1 MLSGD
6 GGSGVDGI
14 ETVPPAPEVS
24 DPELSALVDRVES
37 AIAEL
42 AGQASVAWSNAD
54 RRAVIQR
61 MEMLTRSLTA
71 YSYTWLN
78 ELISQHGLDVYPGSV
93 PSSVAWML
101 RITPRAAGARVRL
114 AAELGDRTAFS
125 GEVLPPLL
133 PHTAA
138 ALRAGLLDAKHV
150 QMIREFFRHLP
161 RDVDPQTRELAD
173 EQLAGY
179 ASTRRPDDFAP
190 LVAHL
195 DSILNP
201 DGDHDDDEDEDGKPP
216 RPPKRRDAFFYLGEQ
231 GADGMSEGKFCVD
244 PELRAYLEALFSKA
258 AKPGV
263 NNPAD
268 PTSVVHDE
276 TDSSSGGKD
285 STNPAAASDG
295 ARPDP
300 AAAEPDS
307 ATSGGVFDTDTP
319 PLPEPADGWTGNAG
333 LWDDGSFDG
342 DDPCD
347 GDGRCGDGLDCG
359 CSTGHDGTI
368 EPEGTA
374 EPGDTTEP
382 EHSAEPGDT
391 TEPEDCAEPGD
402 TTDPDD
408 PTDPDDAVGSDTD
421 DAPDTAARDAAAA
434 RDTRTQRERQHD
446 ALKLALR
453 HTLASGTLGTHRGL
467 PVTAIVTMT
476 LKDLEAGC
484 GYAMTATGS
493 RVSIRDAIRMASHAH
508 HYLTIFDDHGR
519 ALYLGRSKRI
529 ASADQRIVLIARD
542 RGCSFPSC
550 TRPATWCQ
558 AHHLTDWNT
567 GGYTDIDSLTF
578 GCDMHHALVGTGPG
592 KWATTKTGARHR
604 YPGRTQ
610 WHPPA
615 GMDPKRRGLI
625 NHAHHPEE
633 VRYPPDN
640 HDETGYEEPRQPA

>member
-24 DPELSALVDRVES
+24 DPDLSVLVDRVES

-42 AGQASVAWSNAD
+42 AEQSSVSWTNAD
-54 RRAVIQR
+54 RRAVVQR
-61 MEMLTRSLTA
+61 MDTATRSATA

-125 GEVLPPLL
+125 GEILPPLL
-133 PHTAA
+133 PHTAQ

-161 RDVDPQTRELAD
+161 RDVDPQTRERAE
-173 EQLAGY
+173 EQLVGL

-195 DSILNP
+195 DSILHP
-201 DGDHDDDEDEDGKPP
+201 DGDHDEDEDEDGKPP
-216 RPPKRRDAFFYLGEQ
+216 KPPKRRDAFFYLGEQ

-258 AKPGV
+258 AKPGMY
-263 NNPAD
+263 NPAD
-268 PTSVVHDE
+268 
-276 TDSSSGGKD
+276 GKPIVD
-285 STNPAAASDG
+285 DAS
-295 ARPDP
+295 AEATPDP

-307 ATSGGVFDTDTP
+307 ATPGGISDTDTP
-319 PLPEPADGWTGNAG
+319 PHPQPDDGPTSDQG
-333 LWDDGSFDG
+333 LWSDGPCDG

-347 GDGRCGDGLDCG
+347 GDGQRGDGIDCG
-359 CSTGHDGTI
+359 CGTGHDD
-368 EPEGTA
+368 TA
-374 EPGDTTEP
+374 EPDDTADADDT
-382 EHSAEPGDT
+382 AEPDDT
-391 TEPEDCAEPGD
+391 A
-402 TTDPDD
+402 
-408 PTDPDDAVGSDTD
+408 DADTD
-421 DAPDTAARDAAAA
+421 GDEALGKAAARDAAAA
-434 RDTRTQRERQHD
+434 RDIRTQRERQHD

-453 HTLASGTLGTHRGL
+453 QTLASGTLGTHRGL

-476 LKDLEAGC
+476 LKDLEAGR

-508 HYLTIFDDHGR
+508 HYLTLFDDHGR

-550 TRPATWCQ
+550 TRPATWSQ
-558 AHHLTDWNT
+558 AHHVTDWID
-567 GGYTDIDSLTF
+567 GGTTDIDSLTF

-592 KWATTKTGARHR
+592 KWATTKTGAGHR
-604 YPGRTQ
+604 YPGRTL
-610 WHPPA
+610 WHPPT

-633 VRYPPDN
+633 VLYPPDN
-640 HDETGYEEPRQPA
+640 HNNIVDPGDEQPRQPA

>member
-24 DPELSALVDRVES
+24 DPELSVLVDRVES
-37 AIAEL
+37 AVAEL
-42 AGQASVAWSNAD
+42 AEQASVSWTNAD

-61 MEMLTRSLTA
+61 METLTRSVTA
-71 YSYTWLN
+71 YSHTWLN
-78 ELISQHGLDVYPGSV
+78 ELITQHGLDVYPGSV
-93 PSSVAWML
+93 PCSVAWML

-114 AAELGDRTAFS
+114 AVELGDRTALS

-138 ALRAGLLDAKHV
+138 ALRAGLLDAQHV
-150 QMIREFFRHLP
+150 QMIREFFKHLP
-161 RDVDPQTRELAD
+161 ASVDPQTRDLAE
-173 EQLAGY
+173 EQLVGF

-190 LVAHL
+190 LVANL

-201 DGDHDDDEDEDGKPP
+201 DGDHDEDEDEDEDGKPKP
-216 RPPKRRDAFFYLGEQ
+216 RKRRDAFFYLGEQ
-231 GADGMSEGKFCVD
+231 GSDGMSEGKFCVD

-268 PTSVVHDE
+268 PTSVVRDE
-276 TDSSSGGKD
+276 TSSDETNSGSDEKGGSRSRGNGSGTAPKPEPSDASSSDAGLWHSNNCG
-285 STNPAAASDG
+285 SDG
-295 ARPDP
+295 DCGDNCCDEGNCGGERNRRDCGCGT
-300 AAAEPDS
+300 EPDDTTDS
-307 ATSGGVFDTDTP
+307 DATDTDT
-319 PLPEPADGWTGNAG
+319 
-333 LWDDGSFDG
+333 
-342 DDPCD
+342 
-347 GDGRCGDGLDCG
+347 
-359 CSTGHDGTI
+359 
-368 EPEGTA
+368 
-374 EPGDTTEP
+374 DT
-382 EHSAEPGDT
+382 
-391 TEPEDCAEPGD
+391 
-402 TTDPDD
+402 
-408 PTDPDDAVGSDTD
+408 DTD
-421 DAPDTAARDAAAA
+421 DAPDRTAPGSDEPDTAVPDTAVPDTAARDAAAA
-434 RDTRTQRERQHD
+434 RDRRTQNERRHD

-484 GYAMTATGS
+484 GYAKTATGS
-493 RVSIRDAIRMASHAH
+493 RVSIRDSIRMASHAH

-529 ASADQRIVLIARD
+529 ASADQRIMLIARD

-558 AHHLTDWNT
+558 AHHVTDWVE
-567 GGYTDIDSLTF
+567 GGNTDIDSLTF
-578 GCDMHHALVGTGPG
+578 GCDMHHALVGTGPNT
-592 KWATTKTGARHR
+592 WATTKTTATHR
-604 YPGRTQ
+604 YPGRTL
-610 WHPPA
+610 WHPPT
-615 GMDPKRRGLI
+615 GMDPRRRGLI

-633 VRYPPDN
+633 VLYPPDH
-640 HDETGYEEPRQPA
+640 HDDPGDEPRQPA

>member
-37 AIAEL
+37 AVAEL
-42 AGQASVAWSNAD
+42 AGQASVSWTNAD

-61 MEMLTRSLTA
+61 METMNRSLSA

-114 AAELGDRTAFS
+114 AAQLGDRTAFT
-125 GEVLPPLL
+125 GEVLAPLL
-133 PHTAA
+133 PRTAE

-150 QMIREFFRHLP
+150 QMIREFFKHLP
-161 RDVDPQTRELAD
+161 KDVDPQTRDLA
-173 EQLAGY
+173 EQQLVGY
-179 ASTRRPDDFAP
+179 ASTRRPDNFAP

-201 DGDHDDDEDEDGKPP
+201 DGDHDDDEDEDEDGKPKP
-216 RPPKRRDAFFYLGEQ
+216 RKRRDAFFYLGEQ

-268 PTSVVHDE
+268 PTSVVHE
-276 TDSSSGGKD
+276 SEKGEES
-285 STNPAAASDG
+285 AASK
-295 ARPDP
+295 PDP
-300 AAAEPDS
+300 
-307 ATSGGVFDTDTP
+307 TSSDAGASD
-319 PLPEPADGWTGNAG
+319 AG
-333 LWDDGSFDG
+333 LWDDTG
-342 DDPCD
+342 CD
-347 GDGRCGDGLDCG
+347 GDGGCGGEGIDCG
-359 CSTGHDGTI
+359 CG
-368 EPEGTA
+368 
-374 EPGDTTEP
+374 
-382 EHSAEPGDT
+382 
-391 TEPEDCAEPGD
+391 TEPEDTDDTAES
-402 TTDPDD
+402 DD
-408 PTDPDDAVGSDTD
+408 SSPTDTETD
-421 DAPDTAARDAAAA
+421 GPDTAARDAAAA
-434 RDTRTQRERQHD
+434 RDFRSQRERHHD
-446 ALKLALR
+446 AVKLALR
-453 HTLASGTLGTHRGL
+453 QVLASGTLGTHRGL

-484 GYAMTATGS
+484 GYAMTGTGS

-508 HYLTIFDDHGR
+508 HYLTIFDDDGR

-558 AHHLTDWNT
+558 AHHVDDWID
-567 GGYTDIDSLTF
+567 GGNTDIDGLTF

-592 KWATTKTGARHR
+592 KWSTTKTGAAHR
-604 YPGRTQ
+604 YPGRTL

-615 GMDPKRRGLI
+615 GMDPRRRGLI

-633 VRYPPDN
+633 VLYPPDQ
-640 HDETGYEEPRQPA
+640 HGDTGDEEPRQPA

>member
-24 DPELSALVDRVES
+24 DPELLLLVDRVES
-37 AIAEL
+37 AVAEL
-42 AGQASVAWSNAD
+42 AGQASVSWTNAD
-54 RRAVIQR
+54 RRAVIER
-61 MEMLTRSLTA
+61 METLTRSVTA

-78 ELISQHGLDVYPGSV
+78 ELIAQHGLDVYAGSV

-101 RITPRAAGARVRL
+101 RITPHAAGARVRL
-114 AAELGDRTAFS
+114 AAELGDRTSFS

-161 RDVDPQTRELAD
+161 SSVDPQTRERAE
-173 EQLAGY
+173 EQLVGF

-190 LVAHL
+190 LVANL

-201 DGDHDDDEDEDGKPP
+201 DGDHDDEDEDEDGKPRP
-216 RPPKRRDAFFYLGEQ
+216 RKRRDAFFYLGEQ

-276 TDSSSGGKD
+276 TDGGD
-285 STNPAAASDG
+285 DNGGDC
-295 ARPDP
+295 
-300 AAAEPDS
+300 S
-307 ATSGGVFDTDTP
+307 ATAPQPESTP
-319 PLPEPADGWTGNAG
+319 SDAGSNDAG
-333 LWDDGSFDG
+333 LWDNTG
-342 DDPCD
+342 CD
-347 GDGRCGDGLDCG
+347 GDGECGEGADCG
-359 CSTGHDGTI
+359 CG
-368 EPEGTA
+368 
-374 EPGDTTEP
+374 TEP
-382 EHSAEPGDT
+382 DDT
-391 TEPEDCAEPGD
+391 P
-402 TTDPDD
+402 DPDD
-408 PTDPDDAVGSDTD
+408 TDTGDDDDAADK
-421 DAPDTAARDAAAA
+421 TAAREAAVA
-434 RDTRTQRERQHD
+434 RDVRTQRERHHD

-453 HTLASGTLGTHRGL
+453 QTLASGTLGTHRGL

-484 GYAMTATGS
+484 GYAMTGTGS

-508 HYLTIFDDHGR
+508 HYLTIFDDNGR

-558 AHHLTDWNT
+558 THHLTDWID
-567 GGYTDIDSLTF
+567 GGNTDIDGLTF
-578 GCDMHHALVGTGPG
+578 GCDMHHALVGDGPG
-592 KWATTKTGARHR
+592 KWATTKTGAGHR
-604 YPGRTQ
+604 YPGRTL

-615 GMDPKRRGLI
+615 GMDPRRRGLI

-633 VRYPPDN
+633 VLYPPDQ
-640 HDETGYEEPRQPA
+640 HDDTGDEEPRQPA

>member
-24 DPELSALVDRVES
+24 DPDLSVLVDRVES

-42 AGQASVAWSNAD
+42 AGQASVSWTNAD

-133 PHTAA
+133 PHTAG

-201 DGDHDDDEDEDGKPP
+201 DGDHDEDEDEDEDGKPP
-216 RPPKRRDAFFYLGEQ
+216 KPPKRRDAFFYLGEQ

-268 PTSVVHDE
+268 PTSVVHEETDE
-276 TDSSSGGKD
+276 TDSTSGGKD
-285 STNPAAASDG
+285 STTPGAESDG

-300 AAAEPDS
+300 AATEPDS
-307 ATSGGVFDTDTP
+307 PPSGGVRDTDTP
-319 PLPEPADGWTGNAG
+319 PHPQPDDGPTSDAG
-333 LWDDGSFDG
+333 LWGDG
-342 DDPCD
+342 PCD
-347 GDGRCGDGLDCG
+347 GDGRCGDGIDCG
-359 CSTGHDGTI
+359 CGCGTGHDD
-368 EPEGTA
+368 TA
-374 EPGDTTEP
+374 EPDDIADSESETDTDGD
-382 EHSAEPGDT
+382 GD
-391 TEPEDCAEPGD
+391 A
-402 TTDPDD
+402 
-408 PTDPDDAVGSDTD
+408 DDAG
-421 DAPDTAARDAAAA
+421 PNTAAQDKTATRDAAAA
-434 RDTRTQRERQHD
+434 RDIRTQRERQHD

-453 HTLASGTLGTHRGL
+453 QTLASGTLGTHRGL

-558 AHHLTDWNT
+558 AHHVTDWNT

-592 KWATTKTGARHR
+592 KWATTKTGAGHR
-604 YPGRTQ
+604 YPGRTL

-633 VRYPPDN
+633 VLYPPDDHN
-640 HDETGYEEPRQPA
+640 HSNNHNDTGDEEPRQPA